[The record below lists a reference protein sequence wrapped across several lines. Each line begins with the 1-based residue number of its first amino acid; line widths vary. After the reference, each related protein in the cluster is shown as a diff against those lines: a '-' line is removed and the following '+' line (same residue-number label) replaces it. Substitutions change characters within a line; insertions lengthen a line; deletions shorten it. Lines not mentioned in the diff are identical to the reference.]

1 MVLSRFALVAVVAA
15 GSVEAAEPA
24 IVGRAVVAD
33 GDTFTLGYSRIRLW
47 GVDAPELHQ
56 TCTLPDG
63 RLWTC
68 GVQAREAL
76 KRIVAGQTVRCEPQ
90 YRDPNGRPVSRCAV
104 AGKDLGGQLVTSG
117 WALDFPRYSGG
128 AYTPAE
134 LGARSRRIG
143 VWQGTLTAP
152 WEWRAAQ
159 RRGADA
165 VAAGPANPACRIK
178 GNINPAGGRI
188 AHAPGQRDYEAVRI
202 DPARGERW
210 FCSLADAYAAGW
222 RFAER

>member
-1 MVLSRFALVAVVAA
+1 MTSSRLALVLAAITAA
-15 GSVEAAEPA
+15 GSVQAAEPA

-33 GDTFTLGYSRIRLW
+33 GDTFTLGSTRIRLW

-63 RLWTC
+63 RPWTC

-76 KRIVAGQTVRCEPQ
+76 KRIVAGRPVRCEPQ
-90 YRDPNGRPVSRCAV
+90 YRDPNGRSVSKCAV
-104 AGKDLGGQLVTSG
+104 VGKDLAERLVASG

-128 AYTPAE
+128 AYTSAE
-134 LGARSRRIG
+134 LRARSRRFG
-143 VWQGTLTAP
+143 VWQGALTAP
-152 WEWRAAQ
+152 SEWQAAQ

-178 GNINPAGGRI
+178 GNINAAGGRI

-202 DPARGERW
+202 DPRAR
-210 FCSLADAYAAGW
+210 
-222 RFAER
+222 